1 MVRIQLENGY
11 LDVKDNTAFPLN
23 FQVGDIRDVS
33 TRKGAFS
40 KTIVLEDTK
49 NNHDLLNHYYDVN
62 IEAGTFDINTITKCS
77 VIQNGI
83 PVMEDASLQLISVKK
98 TQTNDAYE
106 QSVTYEVLV
115 KDSQSDF
122 FTELGATELTDLDFS
137 DLNHT
142 YDSSTIVASWANTVA
157 DGYKYLLPY
166 SGDNFYPLKEMKPA
180 IYAKTYFDRIFSN
193 AGFSYD
199 WSTLNASYFDKLLIP
214 YNGELEAIDYSA
226 YNVEANQVVTIDG
239 LQTTVGQNVSFSEPL
254 ISWTETLDAF
264 NLFTP
269 LTGIYTNTFTVNS
282 GEAINFNFSCAYDI
296 DLINSTGANAFLN
309 GFGTVNFGAGYR
321 YLIRLFIYVNGVL
334 TSSTSSG
341 TFGQFDNDFFEGN
354 TLANGTTN
362 LGSFNRTFNIAV
374 SNLQP
379 SDTIQV
385 YAGIAVIEYLGIGG
399 NGYLRW
405 QNVGGN
411 NVLIDVSLTNLDI
424 EMTIEPSTNI
434 TGSGGTLQVNNY
446 IPKKIK
452 QSDFVKSIF
461 TMYNLYT
468 EIDPDNPNKL
478 ILSHRDDY
486 YDAGQEKDWTY
497 KLAKDREQD
506 LKFLPEI
513 TSKRLIL
520 TYKDDKDSPN
530 TTYFNATNEIYGQVE
545 YIFENEY
552 VKNVDKKEILFSP
565 TPMGK
570 TVFDAVVP
578 LIAGAAPKTNIRIL
592 FDGGL
597 FPCNPFNIYDYGT
610 TGQTNLVQYPSIIH
624 FDNPDV
630 PTFDLNFGVC
640 DYYFYQQNVLTNNN
654 LFNLYWR
661 RTIGQIDTG
670 KMLTAEFDLRE
681 TDIATLK
688 LNDKIRIDNSWW
700 NINKIIDYDCNNPK
714 LTKVELLSVDTEID
728 YARFTTG
735 KPIFPTPSEVGNI
748 TTPIINSNYE
758 NTNVISLGSNAL
770 VFGQGNVIQ
779 SGFQGVVIGNNKS
792 VSSGDSGI
800 WTDNINGKSLSNFNP
815 YGIFFNP
822 TFIDQDYTV
831 LVDDTMIISNGAALV
846 DVTLPPVGNLGKTYV
861 IKNISTFNVDV
872 YGDSGETI
880 DGNVSYP
887 LSQWFSLILVD
898 SGTEWL
904 NINY

>member
-33 TRKGAFS
+33 SRKGAFS

-98 TQTNDAYE
+98 NQTNNAYE

-122 FTELGATELTDLDFS
+122 FTELGSNELTDLDFS

-142 YDSSTIVASWANTVA
+142 YDSSTIVASWSNTVA
-157 DGYKYLLPY
+157 DGFKYLLPY

-199 WSTLNASYFDKLLIP
+199 WSTLSASYFDKLLIP
-214 YNGELEAIDYSA
+214 YNGELENIDYSA
-226 YNVEANQVVTIDG
+226 YNVEADQTVTING
-239 LQTTVGQNVSFSEPL
+239 YQTTAGQNNSFSEVL
-254 ISWTETLDAF
+254 TNWTETLDGF

-282 GEAINFNFSCAYDI
+282 GEAINFNFTCAYDI
-296 DLINSTGANAFLN
+296 DLINATGANAFLN
-309 GFGTVNFGAGYR
+309 GFGNPTIGAGYR
-321 YLIRLFIYVNGVL
+321 YVIRLFIYVNGVQV
-334 TSSTSSG
+334 TSTSLS
-341 TFGQFDNDFFEGN
+341 TFAQFDDQFLEGG

-362 LGSFNRTFNIAV
+362 LGSFNRTFNLAV

-379 SDTIQV
+379 TDTIEV
-385 YAGIAVIEYLGIGG
+385 YAGISVLEWMGTAGS
-399 NGYLRW
+399 GYLRW

-411 NVLIDVSLTNLDI
+411 NVLVDVSLTNLVID
-424 EMTIEPSTNI
+424 MTIEPSTNI
-434 TGSGGTLQVNNY
+434 TGSGGTLQINNY
-446 IPKKIK
+446 VPKKIK

-486 YDAGQEKDWTY
+486 YDAGQEKDWTL

-513 TSKRLIL
+513 TSKRLVL

-610 TGQTNLVQYPSIIH
+610 TGQIGLVQYPSIIH
-624 FDNPDV
+624 FDNPNV

-700 NINKIIDYDCNNPK
+700 NINKVIDYDCNNPR

-779 SGFQGVVIGNNKS
+779 QGFNGVVIGNNKS
-792 VSSGDSGI
+792 VSSGDTGI
-800 WTDNINGKSLSNFNP
+800 WTDNLNGKSLQNWSPNSLT
-815 YGIFFNP
+815 YSP
-822 TFIDQDYTV
+822 TLITQDYT
-831 LVDDTMIISNGAALV
+831 LTADDTLIISNGAALV
-846 DVTLPPVGNLGKTYV
+846 NATLPAVGNFGKTYV
-861 IKNISTFNVDV
+861 IKNVSTFNVDV
-872 YGDSGETI
+872 QGTGGDLI
-880 DGNVSYP
+880 DGA
-887 LSQWFSLILVD
+887 LTFTLTQWDAVTVVD
-898 SGTEWL
+898 DGTQWL
-904 NINY
+904 TI

>member
-106 QSVTYEVLV
+106 QSVTYEVLI

-142 YDSSTIVASWANTVA
+142 YDSSTIVASWSNTVA

-199 WSTLNASYFDKLLIP
+199 WSTLSASYFDKLLIP
-214 YNGELEAIDYSA
+214 YNGEIESFDFSA
-226 YNVEANQVVTIDG
+226 YNVEANQSVTIDG
-239 LQTTVGQNVSFSEPL
+239 YQTTVGQNVGFFEQL
-254 ISWTETLDAF
+254 TNWTETLDTF
-264 NLFTP
+264 GLFTP
-269 LTGIYTNTFTVNS
+269 LTGIYTNQFTVTS
-282 GEAINFNFSCAYDI
+282 GDSINFNFACQYDI
-296 DLINSTGANAFLN
+296 NLLNGTGANATLFQ
-309 GFGTVNFGAGYR
+309 TAGSTTDLEYR
-321 YLIRLFIYVNGVL
+321 YSLVIAVANLTQTQFYNSGANPYDTFVVNG
-334 TSSTSSG
+334 TTIP
-341 TFGQFDNDFFEGN
+341 
-354 TLANGTTN
+354 NGTTN
-362 LGSFNRTFNIAV
+362 LGTFIKSINVAI
-374 SNLQP
+374 SNCNVG
-379 SDTIQV
+379 DIIQV
-385 YAGIAVIEYLGIGG
+385 QAGLAIQAYSPSNSNGII
-399 NGYLRW
+399 RW
-405 QNVGGN
+405 LDALN
-411 NVLIDVSLTNLDI
+411 NLVSIDVQLDI
-424 EMTIEPSTNI
+424 TNI
-434 TGSGGTLQVNNY
+434 SMSVLPSSTINGFGGTLQVNNY
-446 IPKKIK
+446 VPKKIK
-452 QSDFVKSIF
+452 QSDFVKAIF

-486 YDAGQEKDWTY
+486 YDAGQEKDWTL

-545 YIFENEY
+545 YVFENEY

-610 TGQTNLVQYPSIIH
+610 IGQTNLVQYPSIIH
-624 FDNPDV
+624 FDNPNV

-640 DYYFYQQNVLTNNN
+640 DYYFYQQNILTNNN

-700 NINKIIDYDCNNPK
+700 NINKVIDYDCNNPK

-728 YARFTTG
+728 FARFTTG

-792 VSSGDSGI
+792 VNSGDSGI
-800 WTDNINGKSLSNFNP
+800 WTDNLNGKSLSNFNT
-815 YGIFFNP
+815 YGLFFNP
-822 TFIDQDYTV
+822 TFIDQDYTATA
-831 LVDDTMIISNGAALV
+831 DDTLIISDGSALV
-846 DVTLPPVGNLGKTYV
+846 NVTLPPVGNLGKTYV

-880 DGNVSYP
+880 DGNLSYTLP
-887 LSQWFSLILVD
+887 QWFSLILVD

>member
-11 LDVKDNTAFPLN
+11 LDVKDGTAFPLN

-98 TQTNDAYE
+98 TQMNDAYE

-122 FTELGATELTDLDFS
+122 FTELGAKELTDLDFS

-142 YDSSTIVASWANTVA
+142 YDSSTIVASWSNSVT
-157 DGYKYLLPY
+157 DGFKYLLPY

-199 WSTLNASYFDKLLIP
+199 WSTLSAAYFDKLLIP
-214 YNGELEAIDYSA
+214 YNGEIESFDFSSYLVTADNGAI
-226 YNVEANQVVTIDG
+226 IDG
-239 LQTTVGQNVSFSEPL
+239 YQNTAGQNISFNEQL
-254 ISWTETLDAF
+254 NSWTETQDTF
-264 NLFTP
+264 NLFNP
-269 LTGIYTNTFTVNS
+269 VTGIYTNQFTVTS
-282 GEAINFNFSCAYDI
+282 GDSINFNFACQYDI
-296 DLINSTGANAFLN
+296 NLLNGTGANATLVQSYGSTNDMRYRYSLVLIVFNLTQLQAYNSGANPYDTFVLN
-309 GFGTVNFGAGYR
+309 GTT
-321 YLIRLFIYVNGVL
+321 IP
-334 TSSTSSG
+334 
-341 TFGQFDNDFFEGN
+341 
-354 TLANGTTN
+354 NGTTN
-362 LGSFNRTFNIAV
+362 LGTFTKSINVAI
-374 SNLQP
+374 SNCAIG
-379 SDTIQV
+379 DVIQV
-385 YAGIAVIEYLGIGG
+385 QAGLSIQEYSPTNTNGIIRWRNAGG
-399 NGYLRW
+399 NP
-405 QNVGGN
+405 
-411 NVLIDVSLTNLDI
+411 VLIDVQLNLI
-424 EMTIEPSTNI
+424 NIVMNVLPSSTIN
-434 TGSGGTLQVNNY
+434 GFGGTLQVNNY
-446 IPKKIK
+446 VPKKIK

-486 YDAGQEKDWTY
+486 YDAGQEKDWTL

-520 TYKDDKDSPN
+520 TYKEDKDQPN
-530 TTYFNATNEIYGQVE
+530 VSYFDATNEIYGQVE

-552 VKNVDKKEILFSP
+552 VKNIDKKEILFSP

-578 LIAGAAPKTNIRIL
+578 LLAGAAPKTNIRIL

-610 TGQTNLVQYPSIIH
+610 TGQTNLTQYPSIIH
-624 FDNPDV
+624 FDNPNV

-700 NINKIIDYDCNNPK
+700 NINKVIDYDCNNPR
-714 LTKVELLSVDTEID
+714 LTKVELLSVDSEID
-728 YARFTTG
+728 FANFQTG
-735 KPIFPTPSEVGNI
+735 HPIFPTISEVGNI
-748 TTPIINSNYE
+748 TTPIINSNNE

-779 SGFQGVVIGNNKS
+779 QGFQGIVIGNNKS

-800 WTDNINGKSLSNFNP
+800 WTDNLNGKSLNNFNP
-815 YGIFFNP
+815 YGLFFNP
-822 TFIDQDYTV
+822 TFIDADYTI
-831 LVDDTMIISNGAALV
+831 VDSDTMVISDGAALV
-846 DVTLPPVGNLGKTYV
+846 NITLPPVGNLGKTYV
-861 IKNISTFNVDV
+861 IKNVSAVALDV
-872 YGDSGETI
+872 YGDGTDLI
-880 DGNVSYP
+880 DGVGVYNLPQY
-887 LSQWFSLILVD
+887 FSLILVD
-898 SGTEWL
+898 SGTMWL

>member
-11 LDVKDNTAFPLN
+11 LDVKDGTAFPLN

-33 TRKGAFS
+33 SRKGAFS

-49 NNHDLLNHYYDVN
+49 NNHELLNHYYDVN

-115 KDSQSDF
+115 KDGQSDF
-122 FTELGATELTDLDFS
+122 FTELGAKELTDLDFS

-142 YDSSTIVASWANTVA
+142 YNSTNAVASWTNTVA

-193 AGFSYD
+193 AGFTYT
-199 WSTLNASYFDKLLIP
+199 WSTLQDAYFDKLLIP
-214 YNGELEAIDYSA
+214 YNGEVESFDFSGYV
-226 YNVEANQVVTIDG
+226 VEANDTQIIDG
-239 LQTTVGQNVSFSEPL
+239 YQTQVGENIGFYEPL
-254 ISWTETLDAF
+254 IGWTETQDTY
-264 NLFTP
+264 NLFNP
-269 LTGIYTNTFTVNS
+269 VTGIYTNQFTITAGDS
-282 GEAINFNFSCAYDI
+282 LNFNFACNYDI
-296 DLINSTGANAFLN
+296 NLINTTGANATLDQI
-309 GFGTVNFGAGYR
+309 FGSTNDMGYR
-321 YLIRLFIYVNGVL
+321 YSLVIAVVNL
-334 TSSTSSG
+334 TNVIGANSG
-341 TFGQFDNDFFEGN
+341 ASPYDTFVING
-354 TLANGTTN
+354 TTIPNGTTN
-362 LGSFNRTFNIAV
+362 LGTFTKSINVAI
-374 SNLQP
+374 SNCAIG
-379 SDTIQV
+379 DVIQV
-385 YAGIAVIEYLGIGG
+385 QVGLAIQQYSPSNQNAII
-399 NGYLRW
+399 RW
-405 QNVGGN
+405 RNAGN
-411 NVLIDVSLTNLDI
+411 NLVPVDVQIDLIGIS
-424 EMTIEPSTNI
+424 MTVTPSSNI
-434 TGSGGTLQVNNY
+434 NGFGGLLQMNNY

-486 YDAGQEKDWTY
+486 YDSGQEKDWTF

-520 TYKDDKDSPN
+520 TYKEDKDQPN
-530 TTYFNATNEIYGQVE
+530 VSYTDATNEIYGQVE

-552 VKNVDKKEILFSP
+552 VKNIDKKEIIFSP
-565 TPMGK
+565 TPMAK

-597 FPCNPFNIYDYGT
+597 FPCNPFNVYDYGT

-624 FDNPDV
+624 FNNPNI
-630 PTFDLNFGVC
+630 PSFDLNFGVC
-640 DYYFYQQNVLTNNN
+640 DYYFYQQNILTNNN

-700 NINKIIDYDCNNPK
+700 NINKVIDYDCNNPK
-714 LTKVELLSVDTEID
+714 LTKVELLSIDTEID
-728 YARFTTG
+728 FARFTTG
-735 KPIFPTPSEVGNI
+735 RPVFPTVGEVGGI
-748 TTPIINSNYE
+748 TTPIIAATTDK
-758 NTNVISLGSNAL
+758 TNVKSAGSNAL

-779 SGFQGVVIGNNKS
+779 EGFQGVVIGNNKS

-800 WTDNINGKSLSNFNP
+800 WTDNLNGKSLQNWSPNSLI
-815 YGIFFNP
+815 YTP
-822 TFIDQDYTV
+822 TLINQDYT
-831 LVDDTMIISNGAALV
+831 LTADDTLIISNGAALV
-846 DVTLPPVGNLGKTYV
+846 NATLPAVGNFGKTYV

-872 YGDSGETI
+872 QGTGGDLI
-880 DGNVSYP
+880 DGALIYTLNQWDAVTVVDDGTQW
-887 LSQWFSLILVD
+887 LSI
-898 SGTEWL
+898 
-904 NINY
+904 

>member
-1 MVRIQLENGY
+1 M
-11 LDVKDNTAFPLN
+11 
-23 FQVGDIRDVS
+23 S
-33 TRKGAFS
+33 
-40 KTIVLEDTK
+40 
-49 NNHDLLNHYYDVN
+49 
-62 IEAGTFDINTITKCS
+62 
-77 VIQNGI
+77 
-83 PVMEDASLQLISVKK
+83 
-98 TQTNDAYE
+98 
-106 QSVTYEVLV
+106 
-115 KDSQSDF
+115 
-122 FTELGATELTDLDFS
+122 
-137 DLNHT
+137 
-142 YDSSTIVASWANTVA
+142 
-157 DGYKYLLPY
+157 
-166 SGDNFYPLKEMKPA
+166 
-180 IYAKTYFDRIFSN
+180 
-193 AGFSYD
+193 
-199 WSTLNASYFDKLLIP
+199 
-214 YNGELEAIDYSA
+214 
-226 YNVEANQVVTIDG
+226 
-239 LQTTVGQNVSFSEPL
+239 
-254 ISWTETLDAF
+254 
-264 NLFTP
+264 
-269 LTGIYTNTFTVNS
+269 
-282 GEAINFNFSCAYDI
+282 
-296 DLINSTGANAFLN
+296 
-309 GFGTVNFGAGYR
+309 
-321 YLIRLFIYVNGVL
+321 
-334 TSSTSSG
+334 
-341 TFGQFDNDFFEGN
+341 
-354 TLANGTTN
+354 
-362 LGSFNRTFNIAV
+362 
-374 SNLQP
+374 
-379 SDTIQV
+379 
-385 YAGIAVIEYLGIGG
+385 
-399 NGYLRW
+399 
-405 QNVGGN
+405 
-411 NVLIDVSLTNLDI
+411 
-424 EMTIEPSTNI
+424 IEPSTNI

-486 YDAGQEKDWTY
+486 YDSGQEKDWTL

-520 TYKDDKDSPN
+520 TYKDDKDIPN
-530 TTYFNATNEIYGQVE
+530 VNYVNATNEVYGQVE
-545 YIFENEY
+545 YIFENQY
-552 VKNVDKKEILFSP
+552 VKNIDKKEILFSP

-597 FPCNPFNIYDYGT
+597 FSCNPFNIYDYGT

-624 FDNPDV
+624 FDNPNV

-700 NINKIIDYDCNNPK
+700 NINKVIDYDCNNPR

-792 VSSGDSGI
+792 VSSGDTGV
-800 WTDNINGKSLSNFNP
+800 WTDNLNGKSLQNWSPNSLT
-815 YGIFFNP
+815 YSP
-822 TFIDQDYTV
+822 TLIDQDYT
-831 LVDDTMIISNGAALV
+831 LTADDTLIISDGAALV
-846 DVTLPPVGNLGKTYV
+846 NATLPAVGNFGKTYV
-861 IKNISTFNVDV
+861 IKNVSTFNVDV
-872 YGDSGETI
+872 QGTGGDLI
-880 DGNVSYP
+880 DGALIYT
-887 LSQWFSLILVD
+887 LTQWDAVTVVD
-898 SGTEWL
+898 DGTQWL
-904 NINY
+904 TI

>member
-1 MVRIQLENGY
+1 MVRIQLQNGY
-11 LDVKDNTAFPLN
+11 LDVKDGTAFPIS
-23 FQVGDIRDVS
+23 FQVGDIRDLS

-40 KTIVLEDTK
+40 KTITLENTK

-62 IEAGTFDINTITKCS
+62 IQAGTFNINTITKCS

-83 PVMEDASLQLISVKK
+83 PVMEDASLQLIAVKK
-98 TQTNDAYE
+98 VQTNDAHE
-106 QSVTYEVLV
+106 QGVEYEVLV

-122 FTELGATELTDLDFS
+122 FTTLGGAELTDLDFS

-142 YDSSTIVASWANTVA
+142 YDSATVVSSWSNTVA
-157 DGYKYLLPY
+157 DGYKYVLPY

-180 IYAKTYFDRIFSN
+180 IYAKTYFDRIFST

-199 WSTLNASYFDKLLIP
+199 WSTLQDAYFDKLLIP
-214 YNGELEAIDYSA
+214 YNGELESVDYSA

-239 LQTTVGQNVSFSEPL
+239 LQTTAGQNNSFSEPL

-269 LTGIYTNTFTVNS
+269 LTGIYTNTFTVTS
-282 GEAINFNFSCAYDI
+282 GQSLNFNFNCAYDI
-296 DLINSTGANAFLN
+296 DLINATGANAFLN
-309 GFGTVNFGAGYR
+309 GFGTINFQAGYR
-321 YLIRLFIYVNGVL
+321 YIIRLFIYVNGVL
-334 TSSTSSG
+334 TAQGSPLLY
-341 TFGQFDNDFFEGN
+341 DDDFLEGG

-362 LGSFNRTFNIAV
+362 LGSFNRTLNIAV

-385 YAGIAVIEYLGIGG
+385 YAGISVQEYLGTFG

-405 QNVGGN
+405 QNAGGN

-434 TGSGGTLQVNNY
+434 TGSGGTLIINNY
-446 IPKKIK
+446 VPKKVK

-468 EIDPDNPNKL
+468 EIDQDNPNKL

-486 YDAGQEKDWTY
+486 YDSGLEKDWTY
-497 KLAKDREQD
+497 KLAKDQEQD

-520 TYKDDKDSPN
+520 TYKQDTDEPN
-530 TTYFNATNEIYGQVE
+530 KTYFEATGEIYGQIE
-545 YIFENEY
+545 YIYDNEY
-552 VKNVDKKEILFSP
+552 VKNIDKKEILFSP
-565 TPMGK
+565 TPMST
-570 TVFDAVVP
+570 TVFNAVVP
-578 LIAGAAPKTNIRIL
+578 LLAGAAPKTNIRIL
-592 FDGGL
+592 FDGGM
-597 FPCNPFNIYDYGT
+597 FNCNPFNIYDYGT
-610 TGQTNLVQYPSIIH
+610 TGQTNLTQYPSISH
-624 FDNPDV
+624 FNNPYI
-630 PTFDLNFGVC
+630 PSFDLNFGVC
-640 DYYFYQQNVLTNNN
+640 DYYYYQQSILTNNN

-661 RTIGQIDTG
+661 RTIGQINNG
-670 KMLTAEFDLRE
+670 KMLTAKFDLRE

-700 NINKIIDYDCNNPK
+700 NINKIVDYDCNNQR
-714 LTKVELLSVDTEID
+714 LTTVELLSIDQEID
-728 YARFTTG
+728 FAKFQTG
-735 KPIFPTPSEVGNI
+735 KPFIPTPGELGNI
-748 TTPIINSNYE
+748 TTPIINANNE
-758 NTNVISLGSNAL
+758 NNNVISTGTTAV

-779 SGFQGVVIGNNKS
+779 QGFQGVVVGNNKS
-792 VSSGDSGI
+792 VSASDSGI
-800 WTDNINGKSLSNFNP
+800 WTDTINGKSASDPFP
-815 YGIFFNP
+815 FGIVYTP
-822 TFIDQDYTV
+822 TLVDQDYTATT
-831 LVDDTMIISNGAALV
+831 DDTLIISNGAALV
-846 DVTLPPVGNLGKTYV
+846 NVTLPAVGDFGRTFI

-872 YGDSGETI
+872 QGTGGDLI
-880 DGNVSYP
+880 DGALTYTLN
-887 LSQWFSLILVD
+887 QWDAVTVLD

-904 NINY
+904 SI

>member
-1 MVRIQLENGY
+1 
-11 LDVKDNTAFPLN
+11 
-23 FQVGDIRDVS
+23 
-33 TRKGAFS
+33 
-40 KTIVLEDTK
+40 
-49 NNHDLLNHYYDVN
+49 
-62 IEAGTFDINTITKCS
+62 
-77 VIQNGI
+77 
-83 PVMEDASLQLISVKK
+83 MEDASLQLIAVKK
-98 TQTNDAYE
+98 VQTNDAYE

-122 FTELGATELTDLDFS
+122 FTELGANELTDLDFS

-142 YDSSTIVASWANTVA
+142 YDSSTIVASWSNTVA

-199 WSTLNASYFDKLLIP
+199 WSTLSASYFDKLLIP
-214 YNGELEAIDYSA
+214 YNGELENFDFSA
-226 YNVEANQVVTIDG
+226 YNVQANQAVTIDG
-239 LQTTVGQNVSFSEPL
+239 YQTITGENIGFYEQLTN
-254 ISWTETLDAF
+254 WTETLDTF
-264 NLFTP
+264 GLFTP

-282 GEAINFNFSCAYDI
+282 GDSINFNFACQYDI
-296 DLINSTGANAFLN
+296 NLLNTTGANATLVQSY
-309 GFGTVNFGAGYR
+309 GTTNDMRYR
-321 YLIRLFIYVNGVL
+321 YSLTIAVVNLTTNQGYNSGANPYDTFVVNG
-334 TSSTSSG
+334 TTIP
-341 TFGQFDNDFFEGN
+341 
-354 TLANGTTN
+354 NGTTN
-362 LGSFNRTFNIAV
+362 LGTFIKSINVAISNCNIGDVIQVQAGLAIQAYSPTNTNGIIRWRNGGGNLVPIDVQLDITNIAM
-374 SNLQP
+374 SILP
-379 SDTIQV
+379 SSTI
-385 YAGIAVIEYLGIGG
+385 
-399 NGYLRW
+399 NGF
-405 QNVGGN
+405 
-411 NVLIDVSLTNLDI
+411 
-424 EMTIEPSTNI
+424 
-434 TGSGGTLQVNNY
+434 GGTLIVNNY
-446 IPKKIK
+446 VPKKIK
-452 QSDFVKSIF
+452 QSDFVKAIF

-486 YDAGQEKDWTY
+486 YDAGLEKDWTY

-545 YIFENEY
+545 YVFENEY

-592 FDGGL
+592 FDGGM

-624 FDNPDV
+624 FDNPNV

-779 SGFQGVVIGNNKS
+779 QGFQGVVIGNNKS

-822 TFIDQDYTV
+822 TFIDQDYTATA
-831 LVDDTMIISNGAALV
+831 DDTLIISNGAALV
-846 DVTLPPVGNLGKTYV
+846 DVTLPPVGNFGKTYY
-861 IKNISTFNVDV
+861 IKNVSTFNVDV
-872 YGDSGETI
+872 QGTGGDTI
-880 DGNVSYP
+880 DGA
-887 LSQWFSLILVD
+887 LTFTLTQWDAVTVLD

-904 NINY
+904 TI

>member
-11 LDVKDNTAFPLN
+11 LDVKDGTAFPLN

-122 FTELGATELTDLDFS
+122 FTELGAKELTDLDFS

-142 YDSSTIVASWANTVA
+142 YDSSTIVASWSNTVA
-157 DGYKYLLPY
+157 DGFKYLLPY

-199 WSTLNASYFDKLLIP
+199 WSTLSAAYFDKLLIP
-214 YNGELEAIDYSA
+214 YNGEIESFDYSA
-226 YNVEANQVVTIDG
+226 YNVEANQTVTING
-239 LQTTVGQNVSFSEPL
+239 YQNTVGQNVSFSEQL
-254 ISWTETLDAF
+254 VGWTETLDGF

-269 LTGIYTNTFTVNS
+269 LTGVYTNTFTVNS
-282 GEAINFNFSCAYDI
+282 GEAINFNFNCAYDI
-296 DLINSTGANAFLN
+296 DLINATGANAYLN
-309 GFGTVNFGAGYR
+309 GFGNPTINAGYY
-321 YLIRLFIYVNGVL
+321 YLLRLFVYVNGVQVAQ
-334 TSSTSSG
+334 TTPANIG
-341 TFGQFDNDFFEGN
+341 FFDDNFSEGG

-362 LGSFNRTFNIAV
+362 LGSFNRTFNVAV

-379 SDTIQV
+379 TDTLEV
-385 YAGIAVIEYLGIGG
+385 YAGISVLQWMGTAGS
-399 NGYLRW
+399 GYLRW

-411 NVLIDVSLTNLDI
+411 NVLVDVSLTNLVID
-424 EMTIEPSTNI
+424 MTIEPSTNI

-446 IPKKIK
+446 VPKKIK

-486 YDAGQEKDWTY
+486 YDSGQEKDWTL

-520 TYKDDKDSPN
+520 TYKEDKDQPN
-530 TTYFNATNEIYGQVE
+530 VSYFDATNEIYGQVE

-552 VKNVDKKEILFSP
+552 VKNIDKKEILFSP

-610 TGQTNLVQYPSIIH
+610 TGQIGLTQYPSIIH
-624 FDNPDV
+624 FDNPNV

-700 NINKIIDYDCNNPK
+700 NINKVIDYDCNNRK
-714 LTKVELLSVDTEID
+714 LTKVELLSVDSEID
-728 YARFTTG
+728 FANFITG

-748 TTPIINSNYE
+748 TTPIIESNNE
-758 NTNVISLGSNAL
+758 NNNVISTGTTAV
-770 VFGQGNVIQ
+770 VFGHGNVIQ
-779 SGFQGVVIGNNKS
+779 QGFQGVVVGNNKS

-800 WTDNINGKSLSNFNP
+800 WTDNLNGKSLSNWSPNAIV
-815 YGIFFNP
+815 YNP
-822 TFIDQDYTV
+822 TLITQDYTPTA
-831 LVDDTMIISNGAALV
+831 DDALIISNGAALI
-846 DVTLPPVGNLGKTYV
+846 DVTLPPVGNFGKTYV

-880 DGNVSYP
+880 DGALTYTLN
-887 LSQWFSLILVD
+887 QWDAVTVVD
-898 SGTEWL
+898 SGTEWVTV
-904 NINY
+904 

>member
-98 TQTNDAYE
+98 NQTNDAYE

-122 FTELGATELTDLDFS
+122 FTELGSNELTDLDFS

-142 YDSSTIVASWANTVA
+142 YDSTTIVASWANTVT
-157 DGYKYLLPY
+157 DGFKYLLPY
-166 SGDNFYPLKEMKPA
+166 SGDNFYPLKEMKPS

-199 WSTLNASYFDKLLIP
+199 WSTLSASYFDKLLIP
-214 YNGELEAIDYSA
+214 YNGELENIDYSA
-226 YNVEANQVVTIDG
+226 YNVEANQTVTING
-239 LQTTVGQNVSFSEPL
+239 YQTTAGQNNSFSEVL
-254 ISWTETLDAF
+254 TNWTETLDGF

-269 LTGIYTNTFTVNS
+269 LTGVYTNTFTVNS
-282 GEAINFNFSCAYDI
+282 GEAINFNFTCAYDI
-296 DLINSTGANAFLN
+296 DLINATGANAFLN
-309 GFGTVNFGAGYR
+309 GFGTINFGAGYR
-321 YLIRLFIYVNGVL
+321 YRLKLFIYVNGVL
-334 TSSTSSG
+334 TAQGSPLLY
-341 TFGQFDNDFFEGN
+341 DDDFLEGG

-362 LGSFNRTFNIAV
+362 LGSFNRTLNIAV

-379 SDTIQV
+379 TDTIEV
-385 YAGIAVIEYLGIGG
+385 YAGISVQEYLGILG

-405 QNVGGN
+405 QNVGGTN
-411 NVLIDVSLTNLDI
+411 ILVDVSLTNLVID
-424 EMTIEPSTNI
+424 MTIEPSTNI
-434 TGSGGTLQVNNY
+434 TGSGGTLQINNY
-446 IPKKIK
+446 VPKKIK

-486 YDAGQEKDWTY
+486 YDAGQEKDWTL

-520 TYKDDKDSPN
+520 TYKDDKDAPN
-530 TTYFNATNEIYGQVE
+530 VNYFEATNEIYGQVE
-545 YIFENEY
+545 YVFENEY

-610 TGQTNLVQYPSIIH
+610 TGQTNLIQYPSIIH
-624 FDNPDV
+624 FDNPNV

-700 NINKIIDYDCNNPK
+700 NINKVIDYDCNNPR

-735 KPIFPTPSEVGNI
+735 KPIFPTTGQVGNI
-748 TTPIINSNYE
+748 TTPLINSNFE
-758 NTNVISLGSNAL
+758 SNNVVSSASNAM

-779 SGFQGVVIGNNKS
+779 QGFNGVVIGNNKS

-800 WTDNINGKSLSNFNP
+800 WTDNLNGKSLTNWSPNSLI
-815 YGIFFNP
+815 YSP
-822 TFIDQDYTV
+822 TLIDQDYT
-831 LVDDTMIISNGAALV
+831 LSADDTLIISDGAALV
-846 DVTLPPVGNLGKTYV
+846 NATLPAVGNFGKTYV
-861 IKNISTFNVDV
+861 IKNVSTFNVDV
-872 YGDSGETI
+872 QGTGGDLI
-880 DGNVSYP
+880 DGALTFTLTQWDAVTVVDDGTQW
-887 LSQWFSLILVD
+887 LSI
-898 SGTEWL
+898 
-904 NINY
+904 

>member
-11 LDVKDNTAFPLN
+11 LDVKDGTAFPLN

-98 TQTNDAYE
+98 NQTNDAYE

-122 FTELGATELTDLDFS
+122 FTELGSNELTDLDFS

-142 YDSSTIVASWANTVA
+142 YDSSTIVASWSNTVA
-157 DGYKYLLPY
+157 DGFKYLLPY
-166 SGDNFYPLKEMKPA
+166 SGDNFYPLKEMKPS

-199 WSTLNASYFDKLLIP
+199 WSTLSASYFDKLLIP
-214 YNGELEAIDYSA
+214 YNGELENIDYSA
-226 YNVEANQVVTIDG
+226 YNVEANQTVTING
-239 LQTTVGQNVSFSEPL
+239 YQTTAGQNNSFSEQL
-254 ISWTETLDAF
+254 VGWTETLDGF

-269 LTGIYTNTFTVNS
+269 LTGVYTNTFTVNS
-282 GEAINFNFSCAYDI
+282 GEAINFNFNCAYDI
-296 DLINSTGANAFLN
+296 DLINATGANAFLN
-309 GFGTVNFGAGYR
+309 GFGNPTIGAGYR
-321 YLIRLFIYVNGVL
+321 YTIKLFIYVNGVL
-334 TSSTSSG
+334 TAQTSTLG
-341 TFGQFDNDFFEGN
+341 LFDDQFLEGG

-362 LGSFNRTFNIAV
+362 LGSFNQTFNVAV

-379 SDTIQV
+379 TDTLEV
-385 YAGIAVIEYLGIGG
+385 YAGISVLEWMGTAGS
-399 NGYLRW
+399 GYLRW
-405 QNVGGN
+405 QNVGGT
-411 NVLIDVSLTNLDI
+411 NVLVDVSLTNLDVQ
-424 EMTIEPSTNI
+424 MSIEPSTNI

-446 IPKKIK
+446 VPKKIK

-486 YDAGQEKDWTY
+486 YDAGQEKDWTL

-530 TTYFNATNEIYGQVE
+530 TTYFNATNEVYGQVE
-545 YIFENEY
+545 YVFENEY
-552 VKNVDKKEILFSP
+552 VKNVDRKEILFSP

-597 FPCNPFNIYDYGT
+597 FSCNPFNIYDYGT

-624 FDNPDV
+624 FDNPNV

-700 NINKIIDYDCNNPK
+700 NINKVIDYDCNNPR

-779 SGFQGVVIGNNKS
+779 QGFNGVVVGNNKS
-792 VSSGDSGI
+792 VSSGDTGI
-800 WTDNINGKSLSNFNP
+800 WTDNLNGKSLNNFNP
-815 YGIFFNP
+815 YGLFFNP
-822 TFIDQDYTV
+822 TFIDADYTV
-831 LVDDTMIISNGAALV
+831 LIDDTMIISNGAALV
-846 DVTLPPVGNLGKTYV
+846 DVTLPPVGNVGKTYV
-861 IKNISTFNVDV
+861 IKNVSTFNVDV
-872 YGDSGETI
+872 YGDGTDLI
-880 DGNVSYP
+880 DGLGVYGLP
-887 LSQWFSLILVD
+887 QWFSLILID
-898 SGTEWL
+898 SGSMWL

>member
-33 TRKGAFS
+33 SRKGAFS

-98 TQTNDAYE
+98 NQTNDAYE

-122 FTELGATELTDLDFS
+122 FTELGSNELTDLDFS

-142 YDSSTIVASWANTVA
+142 YDSTTIVASWANTVA
-157 DGYKYLLPY
+157 DGFKYLLPY

-199 WSTLNASYFDKLLIP
+199 WSTLSASYFDKLLIP
-214 YNGELEAIDYSA
+214 YNGEIESFDFSA
-226 YNVEANQVVTIDG
+226 YLVNANQSVTIDG
-239 LQTTVGQNVSFSEPL
+239 YQTLIGQNIGFYEQL
-254 ISWTETLDAF
+254 TNWTETLDTF
-264 NLFTP
+264 GLFTP
-269 LTGIYTNTFTVNS
+269 LSGIYTNQFTVTS
-282 GEAINFNFSCAYDI
+282 GDSINFNFACQYDI
-296 DLINSTGANAFLN
+296 NLLNATGANATLDQYY
-309 GFGTVNFGAGYR
+309 GGANDMQYR
-321 YLIRLFIYVNGVL
+321 YSLVVAVGNFTQTQFYNSGANPYDTFVVNG
-334 TSSTSSG
+334 TTIP
-341 TFGQFDNDFFEGN
+341 
-354 TLANGTTN
+354 NGTTN
-362 LGSFNRTFNIAV
+362 LGTFSKSINVAISNCAIGDVIQIQAGLAIQEFSPTNSNGVIRWTNV
-374 SNLQP
+374 SNNFV
-379 SDTIQV
+379 S
-385 YAGIAVIEYLGIGG
+385 
-399 NGYLRW
+399 
-405 QNVGGN
+405 
-411 NVLIDVSLTNLDI
+411 IDVQLDI
-424 EMTIEPSTNI
+424 TNI
-434 TGSGGTLQVNNY
+434 VMSVLPSSTINGFGGTLQVNNY
-446 IPKKIK
+446 VPKKIK

-486 YDAGQEKDWTY
+486 YDAGQEKDWTL

-530 TTYFNATNEIYGQVE
+530 TTYFNATNEVYGQVE
-545 YIFENEY
+545 YVFENEY

-610 TGQTNLVQYPSIIH
+610 TGQTNLIQYPSIIH
-624 FDNPDV
+624 FDNPNV

-700 NINKIIDYDCNNPK
+700 NINKVIDYDCNNPR

-779 SGFQGVVIGNNKS
+779 QGFNGVVVGNNKS
-792 VSSGDSGI
+792 VSSGDTGI
-800 WTDNINGKSLSNFNP
+800 WTDNLNGKSLNNFNP
-815 YGIFFNP
+815 YGLFFNP
-822 TFIDQDYTV
+822 TFIDADYTPTA
-831 LVDDTMIISNGAALV
+831 DDTMIISNGAALV
-846 DVTLPPVGNLGKTYV
+846 DVTLPPVGNVGKTYV
-861 IKNISTFNVDV
+861 IKNVSTFNVDV
-872 YGDSGETI
+872 YGDGTDLI
-880 DGNVSYP
+880 DGLGVYGLP
-887 LSQWFSLILVD
+887 QWFSLILID
-898 SGTEWL
+898 SGTMWL

>member
-11 LDVKDNTAFPLN
+11 LDVKDGTAFPLN

-49 NNHDLLNHYYDVN
+49 NNHELLNHYYDVN

-122 FTELGATELTDLDFS
+122 FTELGANELTDLDFS

-142 YDSSTIVASWANTVA
+142 YDSATIVASWANNA
-157 DGYKYLLPY
+157 SDGYKYLLPY

-199 WSTLNASYFDKLLIP
+199 WSTLSASYFDKLLIP
-214 YNGELEAIDYSA
+214 YNGELENIDYSA
-226 YNVEANQVVTIDG
+226 YNVEADQTITIDG
-239 LQTTVGQNVSFSEPL
+239 YQTTAGQNNSFSEVL
-254 ISWTETLDAF
+254 TNWTETLDGF
-264 NLFTP
+264 NLFTA
-269 LTGIYTNTFTVNS
+269 LTGVYTNTFTVNS
-282 GEAINFNFSCAYDI
+282 GEAINFNFTCAYDI
-296 DLINSTGANAFLN
+296 DLINATGANAFLN
-309 GFGTVNFGAGYR
+309 GFGTINFQAGYR
-321 YLIRLFIYVNGVL
+321 YTLKLFIYVNGVL
-334 TSSTSSG
+334 TAQTSTLG
-341 TFGQFDNDFFEGN
+341 LFDDNFLEGG

-362 LGSFNRTFNIAV
+362 LGSFNRSFNVAV

-379 SDTIQV
+379 TDTIEV
-385 YAGIAVIEYLGIGG
+385 YAGISVQEYLGILG

-405 QNVGGN
+405 QNAGGN
-411 NVLIDVSLTNLDI
+411 NVLVDVSLTNLVI
-424 EMTIEPSTNI
+424 NMTIEPSTNI
-434 TGSGGTLQVNNY
+434 TGSGGILQINNY
-446 IPKKIK
+446 VPKKIK
-452 QSDFVKSIF
+452 QSDFVKAIF

-486 YDAGQEKDWTY
+486 YDAGQEKNWTL

-513 TSKRLIL
+513 TSKRLVL

-545 YIFENEY
+545 YVFENEY
-552 VKNVDKKEILFSP
+552 VKNVDRKEILFSP

-570 TVFDAVVP
+570 TTFNAVVP

-624 FDNPDV
+624 FDNPNV

-661 RTIGQIDTG
+661 RTIGQINEG
-670 KMLTAEFDLRE
+670 KMLSAYFDLRE

-700 NINKIIDYDCNNPK
+700 NINKIIDYNCSTNQ
-714 LTKVELLSVDTEID
+714 LTKVELLSIDEEID
-728 YARFTTG
+728 FARFVTG
-735 KPIFPTPSEVGNI
+735 KPTFPTPSEIGNI
-748 TTPIINSNYE
+748 TTPIINSNNEY
-758 NTNVISLGSNAL
+758 NNVISNGSNAL
-770 VFGQGNVIQ
+770 VFGQGNVIME
-779 SGFQGVVIGNNKS
+779 GFQGVVIGNNKS
-792 VSSGDSGI
+792 VSSGDTGLI
-800 WTDNINGKSLSNFNP
+800 VDTINGKSAFNP
-815 YGIFFNP
+815 FPFGIIYTP
-822 TFIDQDYTV
+822 TLIDQDYTIIE
-831 LVDDTMIISNGAALV
+831 DDTLVISNGAALV
-846 DVTLPPVGNLGKTYV
+846 NVTLPPVGNFGKTYKV
-861 IKNISTFNVDV
+861 KNISTFQVDV
-872 YGDSGETI
+872 QGTLGDLI
-880 DGNVSYP
+880 DGALIYTLN
-887 LSQWFSLILVD
+887 QWDAVTIID
-898 SGTEWL
+898 NGTEWL
-904 NINY
+904 TI

>member
-11 LDVKDNTAFPLN
+11 LDVKDGTAFPLN

-122 FTELGATELTDLDFS
+122 FTELGSNELTDLDFS

-142 YDSSTIVASWANTVA
+142 YDSTTIVASWSNTVA
-157 DGYKYLLPY
+157 DGFKYLLPY

-199 WSTLNASYFDKLLIP
+199 WSTLSAAYFDKLLIP
-214 YNGELEAIDYSA
+214 YNGELETIDYSA
-226 YNVEANQVVTIDG
+226 YNVEADQTVTING
-239 LQTTVGQNVSFSEPL
+239 YQNTVGQNVSFSEVL
-254 ISWTETLDAF
+254 TNWTETLDGF

-269 LTGIYTNTFTVNS
+269 LTGVYTNTFTVNS
-282 GEAINFNFSCAYDI
+282 GEAINFNFNCAYDI
-296 DLINSTGANAFLN
+296 DLINATGANAYLN
-309 GFGTVNFGAGYR
+309 GFGNPTINAGYY
-321 YLIRLFIYVNGVL
+321 YLLRLFVYVNGVQVAQ
-334 TSSTSSG
+334 TTPVNIA
-341 TFGQFDNDFFEGN
+341 TFDDNFSEGG

-362 LGSFNRTFNIAV
+362 LGSFNRTFNVAV

-379 SDTIQV
+379 TDTLEV
-385 YAGIAVIEYLGIGG
+385 YAGISVLQWMGTAGS
-399 NGYLRW
+399 GYLRW

-411 NVLIDVSLTNLDI
+411 NILVDVSLTNLVID
-424 EMTIEPSTNI
+424 MTIEPSTNI
-434 TGSGGTLQVNNY
+434 TGSGGTLQINNY
-446 IPKKIK
+446 VPKKIK

-486 YDAGQEKDWTY
+486 YDAGQEKDWTL

-520 TYKDDKDSPN
+520 TYKEDKDQPN
-530 TTYFNATNEIYGQVE
+530 VSYFDATNEIYGQVE

-552 VKNVDKKEILFSP
+552 VKNIDKKEILFSP

-578 LIAGAAPKTNIRIL
+578 LLAGAAPKTNIRIL

-597 FPCNPFNIYDYGT
+597 FSCNPFNIYDYGT
-610 TGQTNLVQYPSIIH
+610 TGQIGLTQYPSIIH
-624 FDNPDV
+624 FDNPNV

-700 NINKIIDYDCNNPK
+700 NINKVIDYDCNNPR
-714 LTKVELLSVDTEID
+714 LTKVELLSVDSEID
-728 YARFTTG
+728 FANFQTG
-735 KPIFPTPSEVGNI
+735 HPIFPTPSEVGNI
-748 TTPIINSNYE
+748 TTPIINSNNE

-770 VFGQGNVIQ
+770 VFGKGNVIQ
-779 SGFQGVVIGNNKS
+779 QGFQGVVIGNNKS

-800 WTDNINGKSLSNFNP
+800 WTDNLNGKSLSNWSPNTIT
-815 YGIFFNP
+815 YNV
-822 TFIDQDYTV
+822 T
-831 LVDDTMIISNGAALV
+831 LVDDTYTITSDDQFIISNAPAISV
-846 DVTLPPVGNLGKTYV
+846 VYLPPLGNYGRVYIV
-861 IKNISTFNVDV
+861 KNISAANIKVE
-872 YGDSGETI
+872 GDGTETI
-880 DGNVSYP
+880 DGNLFIT
-887 LSQWFSLILVD
+887 LSQYDSLTVID
-898 SGTEWL
+898 SGGEWS
-904 NINY
+904 II

>member
-11 LDVKDNTAFPLN
+11 LDVKDGTAFPLN

-33 TRKGAFS
+33 SRKGAFS

-49 NNHDLLNHYYDVN
+49 NNHELLNHYYDVN

-115 KDSQSDF
+115 KDGQSDF
-122 FTELGATELTDLDFS
+122 FTELGAKELTDLDFS

-142 YDSSTIVASWANTVA
+142 YNSTNAVASWTNTVA

-180 IYAKTYFDRIFSN
+180 IYAKTYLDRIFSN
-193 AGFSYD
+193 AGFTYT
-199 WSTLNASYFDKLLIP
+199 WSTLQDAYFDKLLIP
-214 YNGELEAIDYSA
+214 YNGEVESFDFSGYV
-226 YNVEANQVVTIDG
+226 VEANDTATING
-239 LQTTVGQNVSFSEPL
+239 YQNTVGQNVSFSEQL
-254 ISWTETLDAF
+254 IGWTETQDTY
-264 NLFTP
+264 NLFNP
-269 LTGIYTNTFTVNS
+269 VTGVYTNTFQITAGDS
-282 GEAINFNFSCAYDI
+282 LNFNFVCNYDI
-296 DLINSTGANAFLN
+296 DLINTTGANAYLN
-309 GFGTVNFGAGYR
+309 GFGTINFPAGYEYR
-321 YLIRLFIYVNGVL
+321 LKLFIYVNGVL
-334 TSSTSSG
+334 T
-341 TFGQFDNDFFEGN
+341 GQGSPFLYDDRFLEGG
-354 TLANGTTN
+354 TLAVGTTN
-362 LGSFNRTFNIAV
+362 LGSFTRSINISV

-379 SDTIQV
+379 SDIITI
-385 YAGIAVIEYLGIGG
+385 YAGISVQEYLGILG

-405 QNVGGN
+405 QNIGGN
-411 NVLIDVSLTNLDI
+411 NVLIDVSLTNLFID
-424 EMTIEPSTNI
+424 MTVTPSSNI
-434 TGSGGTLQVNNY
+434 NGSGGLLEMNKY
-446 IPKKIK
+446 LPKKIK

-468 EIDPDNPNKL
+468 DIDPDNPNKL

-486 YDAGQEKDWTY
+486 YDSGQEKDWTF

-520 TYKDDKDSPN
+520 TYKEDKDQPN
-530 TTYFNATNEIYGQVE
+530 VSYTDATNEIYGQVE

-552 VKNVDKKEILFSP
+552 VKNIDKKEIIFSP
-565 TPMGK
+565 TPMAK

-597 FPCNPFNIYDYGT
+597 FPCNPFNVYDYGT

-624 FDNPDV
+624 FNNPNI
-630 PTFDLNFGVC
+630 PSFDLNFGVC
-640 DYYFYQQNVLTNNN
+640 DYYFYQQNILTNNN

-700 NINKIIDYDCNNPK
+700 NINKVIDYDCNNPK
-714 LTKVELLSVDTEID
+714 LTKVELLSIDIEID
-728 YARFTTG
+728 FARFTTG
-735 KPIFPTPSEVGNI
+735 RPVFPTVGEVGGI
-748 TTPIINSNYE
+748 TTPIIAATTDK
-758 NTNVISLGSNAL
+758 TNVKSAGSNAL

-779 SGFQGVVIGNNKS
+779 EGFQGVVIGNNKS

-800 WTDNINGKSLSNFNP
+800 WADNLNGKSLQNWSPNSLI
-815 YGIFFNP
+815 YTP
-822 TFIDQDYTV
+822 TLIDQDYT
-831 LVDDTMIISNGAALV
+831 LTADDTLIISNGAALV
-846 DVTLPPVGNLGKTYV
+846 NATLPAVGNFGKTYV

-872 YGDSGETI
+872 QGTGGDLI
-880 DGNVSYP
+880 DGALIFTLN
-887 LSQWFSLILVD
+887 QWDAVTVVD
-898 SGTEWL
+898 YGTEWL
-904 NINY
+904 TV

>member
-1 MVRIQLENGY
+1 
-11 LDVKDNTAFPLN
+11 
-23 FQVGDIRDVS
+23 
-33 TRKGAFS
+33 
-40 KTIVLEDTK
+40 
-49 NNHDLLNHYYDVN
+49 
-62 IEAGTFDINTITKCS
+62 
-77 VIQNGI
+77 
-83 PVMEDASLQLISVKK
+83 MEDASLQLISVKK
-98 TQTNDAYE
+98 NQTNDAYE

-122 FTELGATELTDLDFS
+122 FTELGSNELTDLDFS

-142 YDSSTIVASWANTVA
+142 YDSSTIVASWANTVT
-157 DGYKYLLPY
+157 DGFKYLLPY

-199 WSTLNASYFDKLLIP
+199 WSTLSASYFDKLLIP
-214 YNGELEAIDYSA
+214 YNGEIESFDFSSYL
-226 YNVEANQVVTIDG
+226 VTANDTQIIDG
-239 LQTTVGQNVSFSEPL
+239 YQTLIGQNIGFYEQL
-254 ISWTETLDAF
+254 TGWTETQDTF
-264 NLFTP
+264 NLFNP
-269 LTGIYTNTFTVNS
+269 VTGIYTNAFTVTS
-282 GEAINFNFSCAYDI
+282 GDSLNFNFACQYDI
-296 DLINSTGANAFLN
+296 NLINGTGANATLVQSY
-309 GFGTVNFGAGYR
+309 GTTNDLEYRYSLVIAVVNFGSGSGNSGANPYDTFV
-321 YLIRLFIYVNGVL
+321 LNG
-334 TSSTSSG
+334 TTIP
-341 TFGQFDNDFFEGN
+341 
-354 TLANGTTN
+354 NGTTN
-362 LGSFNRTFNIAV
+362 LGTFTKSVNVAI
-374 SNLQP
+374 SNCAIGDVIQ
-379 SDTIQV
+379 IQV
-385 YAGIAVIEYLGIGG
+385 GLAIQEYSPTNTNGIIRWRNGGG
-399 NGYLRW
+399 NLVPIDV
-405 QNVGGN
+405 QLDLTNIIM
-411 NVLIDVSLTNLDI
+411 NVLPSS
-424 EMTIEPSTNI
+424 TIN
-434 TGSGGTLQVNNY
+434 GFGGTLQVNNY
-446 IPKKIK
+446 VPKKIK

-486 YDAGQEKDWTY
+486 YDAGQEKDWTL

-513 TSKRLIL
+513 TSKRLVL

-530 TTYFNATNEIYGQVE
+530 TTYFNATNEVYGQVE
-545 YIFENEY
+545 YVFENEY
-552 VKNVDKKEILFSP
+552 VKNVDRKEILFSP

-624 FDNPDV
+624 FDNPNV

-700 NINKIIDYDCNNPK
+700 NINKVIDYDCNNPR

-735 KPIFPTPSEVGNI
+735 KPIFPTTGQVGNI
-748 TTPIINSNYE
+748 TTPLINSNFE
-758 NTNVISLGSNAL
+758 SNNVVSSASNAM

-779 SGFQGVVIGNNKS
+779 QGFNGVVIGNNKS
-792 VSSGDSGI
+792 VSSGDTGI
-800 WTDNINGKSLSNFNP
+800 WTDNLNGKSLTNWSPNSLI
-815 YGIFFNP
+815 YTP
-822 TFIDQDYTV
+822 TLIDQDYT
-831 LVDDTMIISNGAALV
+831 LSADDTLIISDGAALV
-846 DVTLPPVGNLGKTYV
+846 NATLPAVGNFGKTYV
-861 IKNISTFNVDV
+861 IKNVSTFNVDV
-872 YGDSGETI
+872 QGTGGDLI
-880 DGNVSYP
+880 DGA
-887 LSQWFSLILVD
+887 LTFTLTQWDAVTVVD
-898 SGTEWL
+898 DGTQWL
-904 NINY
+904 TI